1 MTSNTYGGG
10 GIKLTLLFTLIAHNP
25 FRVCDYMGN
34 MITDVKKYD
43 INRRV
48 YLPKWVE
55 EDLGLVPGESYVTF
69 DKEGTEVVRL
79 RKVKIVYD

>member
-1 MTSNTYGGG
+1 MP
-10 GIKLTLLFTLIAHNP
+10 LITHNP

-43 INRRV
+43 INRRI

-69 DKEGTEVVRL
+69 DKEGTDIVRL

>member
-1 MTSNTYGGG
+1 
-10 GIKLTLLFTLIAHNP
+10 
-25 FRVCDYMGN
+25 MGN